1 MNLYTDCGGFDI
13 LLGGYQNG
21 NAWGVGMG
29 IKVLIVEDE
38 SKIASL
44 MKSFLQTEGYDV
56 QTALDGKT
64 ALQLFTK
71 HKPDIVIL
79 DWMLPQMN
87 GLDICRQL
95 RQIGTPGIIMVTAK
109 SEETDKIIGLEMG
122 ADDYLTK
129 PFSLRELSAR
139 IRSLLRRMNR
149 NDSDGSGSVLQR
161 GELAIHEDSLQVF
174 KGAQELH
181 LTPTEFKLLHLLASK
196 PGRVYSRMQLLQHA
210 FEEEFIIDERTVDS
224 HISKLRKKIGSD
236 SRSSEYI
243 QTVYGFGY
251 RFGAEHEN

>member
-1 MNLYTDCGGFDI
+1 MEL
-13 LLGGYQNG
+13 
-21 NAWGVGMG
+21 
-29 IKVLIVEDE
+29 KVLIVEDE
-38 SKIASL
+38 IKIASL
-44 MKSFLQTEGYDV
+44 MESSLQTEGYDV
-56 QTALDGKT
+56 LTAVDGKT

-95 RQIGTPGIIMVTAK
+95 RQIGAPGIIMVTAK
-109 SEETDKIIGLEMG
+109 SEETDKIVGLEMG

-149 NDSDGSGSVLQR
+149 NDNDRSGSVLRR
-161 GELAIHEDSLQVF
+161 GDLTIHEDSLQVF
-174 KGAQELH
+174 KGDEELH

-196 PGRVYSRMQLLQHA
+196 PGRVYTRMQLLQHA
-210 FEEEFIIDERTVDS
+210 FEEEFIVDERTVDS
-224 HISKLRKKIGSD
+224 HISKLRKKIESD
-236 SRSSEYI
+236 SRSSDYI
-243 QTVYGFGY
+243 KTVYGFGY

>member
-1 MNLYTDCGGFDI
+1 
-13 LLGGYQNG
+13 
-21 NAWGVGMG
+21 MG
-29 IKVLIVEDE
+29 HKVLIVEDE
-38 SKIASL
+38 IKIASL
-44 MKSFLQTEGYDV
+44 VESFLQTEGYDCL
-56 QTALDGKT
+56 TATDGNA
-64 ALQLFTK
+64 ALQLFAK
-71 HKPDIVIL
+71 HKPDIVLL

-95 RQIGTPGIIMVTAK
+95 RQIGSPGIIMVTAK
-109 SEETDKIIGLEMG
+109 SEEADKIVGLEMG

-149 NDSDGSGSVLQR
+149 SEHDGSGNVLRR
-161 GELAIHEDSLQVF
+161 GDLTIHEDSLQVF
-174 KGAQELH
+174 KGTEELH
-181 LTPTEFKLLHLLASK
+181 LTPTEFRILHLLASR

-210 FEEEFIIDERTVDS
+210 FEEEFVVDERTVDS
-224 HISKLRKKIGSD
+224 HISKLRKKIE
-236 SRSSEYI
+236 SENRTFDYI

>member
-1 MNLYTDCGGFDI
+1 
-13 LLGGYQNG
+13 
-21 NAWGVGMG
+21 MG

-38 SKIASL
+38 TKIVSL
-44 MKSFLQTEGYDV
+44 MESYLQAEGYDV
-56 QTALDGKT
+56 LTAMDGNT
-64 ALQLFTK
+64 VLQLYRQ

-87 GLDICRQL
+87 GLDTCRLL
-95 RQIGTPGIIMVTAK
+95 RQSGSPGIIMVTAK
-109 SEETDKIIGLEMG
+109 SEEADKIVGLEMG

-139 IRSLLRRMNR
+139 IRSLLRRMNH
-149 NDSDGSGSVLQR
+149 NGDSGANSVLRR
-161 GELAIHEDSLQVF
+161 GDLTIDEDSLQVF
-174 KGAQELH
+174 KEGQELH

-210 FEEEFIIDERTVDS
+210 FEEEFIIDERTIDS
-224 HISKLRKKIGSD
+224 HISKLRKKLEKSG
-236 SRSSEYI
+236 RSYEYI

-251 RFGAEHEN
+251 RFGADHEN

>member
-1 MNLYTDCGGFDI
+1 ME
-13 LLGGYQNG
+13 
-21 NAWGVGMG
+21 MG

-38 SKIASL
+38 IKIASL
-44 MKSFLQTEGYDV
+44 MESFLQSEGYDV
-56 QTALDGKT
+56 LTAMDGKT
-64 ALQLFTK
+64 ALQLYTK

-79 DWMLPQMN
+79 DWMLPHMN
-87 GLDICRQL
+87 GLDTCRQL
-95 RQIGTPGIIMVTAK
+95 RQIGSPGIIMVTAK
-109 SEETDKIIGLEMG
+109 SEETDKIVGLEMG

-149 NDSDGSGSVLQR
+149 NDTEGHGSVLRR
-161 GELAIHEDSLQVF
+161 GDLAIHEESLQVF
-174 KGAQELH
+174 KGVEELH

-210 FEEEFIIDERTVDS
+210 FEEEFIVDERTVDS
-224 HISKLRKKIGSD
+224 HISKLRKKIESD
-236 SRSSEYI
+236 CRTTDYI

>member
-13 LLGGYQNG
+13 LLGEYQNG

-44 MKSFLQTEGYDV
+44 MESFLQTEGYDV

>member
-1 MNLYTDCGGFDI
+1 
-13 LLGGYQNG
+13 
-21 NAWGVGMG
+21 MG
-29 IKVLIVEDE
+29 IKILIVEDE
-38 SKIASL
+38 IKIASL
-44 MKSFLQTEGYDV
+44 MESFLQAEGYDCL
-56 QTALDGKT
+56 TATDGRA
-64 ALQLFTK
+64 ALQLYTK
-71 HKPDIVIL
+71 HKPDIVVL

-87 GLDICRQL
+87 GLDACKQL
-95 RQIGTPGIIMVTAK
+95 RQLGSPGIIMVTAK
-109 SEETDKIIGLEMG
+109 SEETDKIVGLEMG

-149 NDSDGSGSVLQR
+149 TGIDESGSVLRR
-161 GELAIHEDSLQVF
+161 GDLTIHEESLQVF
-174 KGAQELH
+174 KGDVELH

-196 PGRVYSRMQLLQHA
+196 PGRVYSRMQLLRHA

-224 HISKLRKKIGSD
+224 HISKLRKKIESDGRGSD
-236 SRSSEYI
+236 YI

>member
-1 MNLYTDCGGFDI
+1 M
-13 LLGGYQNG
+13 
-21 NAWGVGMG
+21 WGVEMG
-29 IKVLIVEDE
+29 IQVLIVEDE
-38 SKIASL
+38 IKIASL
-44 MKSFLQTEGYDV
+44 METFLQTEGYDCL
-56 QTALDGKT
+56 TAMDGRT
-64 ALQLFTK
+64 ALQLYAK

-95 RQIGTPGIIMVTAK
+95 RQIGSPGIIMVTAK
-109 SEETDKIIGLEMG
+109 SEETDKIVGLEMG

-149 NDSDGSGSVLQR
+149 PGQDDSGNVLRR
-161 GELAIHEDSLQVF
+161 GDLTIHEESLKVF
-174 KGAQELH
+174 KGTEELH

-210 FEEEFIIDERTVDS
+210 FEEEFIVDERTVDS
-224 HISKLRKKIGSD
+224 HISKLRKKIENASRGSD
-236 SRSSEYI
+236 YI

-251 RFGAEHEN
+251 RFGAEHED

>member
-1 MNLYTDCGGFDI
+1 MKL
-13 LLGGYQNG
+13 
-21 NAWGVGMG
+21 
-29 IKVLIVEDE
+29 KVLIVEDE
-38 SKIASL
+38 IKIASL
-44 MKSFLQTEGYDV
+44 MESFLQTEGYDV
-56 QTALDGKT
+56 LTTMDGKT

-95 RQIGTPGIIMVTAK
+95 RQIGAPGIIMVTAK
-109 SEETDKIIGLEMG
+109 SEETDKIVGLEMG

-149 NDSDGSGSVLQR
+149 NDNRFSSVLRR
-161 GELAIHEDSLQVF
+161 GDLTIHEDSLQIF
-174 KGAQELH
+174 KGDEELH

-196 PGRVYSRMQLLQHA
+196 PGRVYTRMQLLQHA
-210 FEEEFIIDERTVDS
+210 FEEEFIVDERTVDS
-224 HISKLRKKIGSD
+224 HISKLRKKIESD
-236 SRSSEYI
+236 SQSSNYI
-243 QTVYGFGY
+243 KTVYGFGY
-251 RFGAEHEN
+251 RFGAEHEY